1 MDRTSFHCIDI
12 IDDLEVGEWKYAW
25 MSRLVLKVFK
35 EIISPVLLWILREII
50 RMIFSTKLIKP
61 SGTIR
66 NKVKLWLLGLLWR
79 CFTTLSC
86 YGNALIIDSLIE
98 RYYPN
103 ESKTLYRYLL
113 IISLIMFQY
122 MIEWFVSV
130 ITDSRFEQIEKRFEQ
145 IEKRFEQIEKRFE
158 QIEKRFEL
166 IDKRFEQIEKRF
178 EQIEKR
184 FEVLFHNL
192 GIPDPANPAS
202 PELLIEI
209 ENNFNNWKNNQV
221 DKLNQRKGKF
231 FKDA

>member
-158 QIEKRFEL
+158 QIEKRFE
-166 IDKRFEQIEKRF
+166 
-178 EQIEKR
+178 
-184 FEVLFHNL
+184 VLFHNL